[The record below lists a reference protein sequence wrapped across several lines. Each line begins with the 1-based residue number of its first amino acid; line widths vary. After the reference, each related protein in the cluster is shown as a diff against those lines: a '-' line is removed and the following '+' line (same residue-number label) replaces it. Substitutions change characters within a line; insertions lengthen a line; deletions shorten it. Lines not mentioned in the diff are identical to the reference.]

1 MDRKDLQIYYIM
13 LTSKEVSE
21 SQKEAI
27 RRKILQENQP
37 NSQTYYSSSS
47 SCSSSSYT
55 STIQLSDVPRIHG
68 FTGK

>member
-1 MDRKDLQIYYIM
+1 MDDKVLTIYHKM
-13 LTSKEVSE
+13 LTSEKVPE

-37 NSQTYYSSSS
+37 NSHTYYSSSS

-55 STIQLSDVPRIHG
+55 STIQVSDVKRIHG